1 MSNKRSLNHQDHH
14 NFQISINQQIDTK
27 KLKFDLGDK
36 SEKRESH
43 GDGGSRI
50 GRPEREDHS
59 ADGEEKFQMFMKKL
73 KFDLGGKSKE
83 RENNGNDDDSGESLF
98 ARLDENL
105 LYEIFKHADART
117 LAVFSCVSK
126 IWNRTAQ
133 DERLWELICTRRWI
147 DVNHGG
153 GEKQLRSVVLALG
166 GFRRLYSLY
175 LSKTAGSASVAASA
189 PLAAGGRRGSKR
201 WGKDEVNLSLS
212 LLSIQFYEKMNNN
225 NKGK

>member
-1 MSNKRSLNHQDHH
+1 MSKKRSFNDDDHH
-14 NFQISINQQIDTK
+14 HLQISMDAQINLKK
-27 KLKFDLGDK
+27 KLK
-36 SEKRESH
+36 S
-43 GDGGSRI
+43 I
-50 GRPEREDHS
+50 
-59 ADGEEKFQMFMKKL
+59 
-73 KFDLGGKSKE
+73 
-83 RENNGNDDDSGESLF
+83 ENSIDDDDDDCLF
-98 ARLDENL
+98 SKLDDNL

-117 LAVFSCVSK
+117 LAAFSCVSK

-147 DVNHGG
+147 DVHHSG

-175 LSKTAGSASVAASA
+175 LSKTSA
-189 PLAAGGRRGSKR
+189 PSAAAPPRAAVSKR

-212 LLSIQFYEKMNNN
+212 LLSIQFYEKMS